1 MKKLLVLTLILTGS
15 LQLFSQYQI
24 VENFDGPAL
33 DTRLW
38 FWRIPWFDHYGFG
51 DQYEAEIR
59 EQNIGFEYDPDA
71 GSNVVVLT
79 YKNESPPTGNG
90 FDYSV
95 GQLFS
100 VPEIW
105 HGEIEMRAKVPD
117 WGYGNYYSEYW
128 YYGTCSEEI
137 DIFEFINSSGNTAK
151 ATIHGPKGNCSCS
164 VMYGLGPE
172 LYSTNS
178 SSYHT
183 YKLIWNNNVIEL
195 WFDGSYW
202 TSLNSSSSIT
212 VYDDGN
218 NSGCSQQTYHN
229 VSADQLFP
237 ENPLN
242 IIIAF
247 RSHESVTPS
256 PLPGEYKIDYIKI
269 RQYGDCNNDDV
280 YIQNK
285 NIYWG
290 AYNQSIYLAKNIFFA
305 GNGTVSEIGN
315 PDPNKPWEIG
325 YCLAQASNSIH
336 LNAGF
341 HARSGSFFKAELV
354 SCNKSMNSDVNTVN
368 NPVMDVMK
376 RNEINEEI
384 SESSETG
391 NNFPEVNIMP
401 NPSDG
406 IVKIITNSNHT
417 FNIEINDFL
426 GQKLFTLN
434 NVFSS
439 QDVHLESLNKGS
451 YYMKVYNDE
460 FTVTKKLIL
469 K

>member
-1 MKKLLVLTLILTGS
+1 MRKLLILILMLAGS
-15 LQLFSQYQI
+15 FRLFSQYQV
-24 VENFDGPAL
+24 VENFDGPTL
-33 DTRLW
+33 DTKLW

-51 DQYEAEIR
+51 DQYEARIR
-59 EQNIGFEYDPDA
+59 EQNISFEYDSDA
-71 GSNVVVLT
+71 ASNVVVLT
-79 YKNESPPTGNG
+79 YKNESPPIDGYN
-90 FDYSV
+90 YSV

-100 VPEIW
+100 VPQIW

-137 DIFEFINSSGNTAK
+137 DVFEFIDGSGHTAK
-151 ATIHGPKGNCSCS
+151 ATIHGPKGDCSCS
-164 VMYGLGPE
+164 VMYGLSPE
-172 LYSTNS
+172 IYSANS
-178 SSYHT
+178 SGYHT
-183 YKLIWNNNVIEL
+183 YKLIWNDNVIEL

-202 TSLNSSSSIT
+202 TSLSSSSSIT
-212 VYDDGN
+212 VQDDGN
-218 NSGCSQQTYHN
+218 SNGCSQGTYYN
-229 VSADQLFP
+229 VNADQLFP

-247 RSHESVTPS
+247 RTHKNQSPS
-256 PLPGEYKIDYIKI
+256 PLPGQYKIDYIKI

-280 YIQNK
+280 SIQN

-290 AYNQSIYLAKNIFFA
+290 SYFPSIYLAKNISFA
-305 GNGTVSEIGN
+305 GSGTVSNIGN

-341 HARSGSFFKAELV
+341 HARSGSYFKAELV
-354 SCNKSMNSDVNTVN
+354 SCTKSMNREESAEN
-368 NPVMDVMK
+368 NSGTDLK
-376 RNEINEEI
+376 RNDITEENNKA
-384 SESSETG
+384 ET
-391 NNFPEVNIMP
+391 NNVSAEVNIMP

-406 IVKIITNSNHT
+406 RFKIITNGNKS
-417 FNIEINDFL
+417 FNVEITDFL

-439 QDVHLESLNKGS
+439 QDIHLESFNKGS
-451 YYMKVYNDE
+451 YFVKVYNDE
-460 FTVTKKLIL
+460 FTVTRKLIL
-469 K
+469 E